1 MTVLGL
7 KINSITMNEP
17 RAKTASTATFGHII
31 RQIQLAHCEATFKY
45 LGVMTQ
51 SDKIEQGVE

>member
-1 MTVLGL
+1 
-7 KINSITMNEP
+7 MNEP
-17 RAKTASTATFGHII
+17 RAKTASTAPFGHII